1 MSSPRQ
7 HKATPACQSTS
18 ACRHGLA
25 LHQHGTGLACGAP
38 SQAKSKPMTD
48 YSLIDQPAILKYIF
62 YPRKDFTSCPRNA
75 FDLFVAVEDRVSIS
89 CRFYMGHHEW
99 PWILFFHGNG
109 EVVSDY
115 DEISPFYHQKRLNLV
130 VADYRGYGAS
140 RGTPTLTHLVQD
152 SRVIFREV
160 RAELSRRNL
169 RSDLWVMGRSL
180 GSISALEL
188 AYQYQEAMK
197 GLIIESGFPSMVRII
212 MHLGIPAYG
221 IDLSKIDQESLGRIK
236 KIFIPSLIIHGG
248 RDMLVPLGNARDL
261 YEHLGTQEKE
271 LLVIPSATHNDIMM
285 IGFKDYF
292 EALQRFIEKM
302 RD

>member
-1 MSSPRQ
+1 
-7 HKATPACQSTS
+7 
-18 ACRHGLA
+18 
-25 LHQHGTGLACGAP
+25 
-38 SQAKSKPMTD
+38 MTD
-48 YSLIDQPAILKYIF
+48 YSLIDQPTILRHIF

-89 CRFYMGHHEW
+89 CRFYLGHHEW

-115 DEISPFYHQKRLNLV
+115 DRISPFYHQKKLNLV

-140 RGTPTLTHLVQD
+140 SGTPTLTHLVQD
-152 SRVIFREV
+152 SHVIFTEV

-188 AYQYQEAMK
+188 AFQFQEAMK
-197 GLIIESGFPSMVRII
+197 GLIIESGFPSVVRII
-212 MHLGIPAYG
+212 KHLGIPAHG
-221 IDLSKIDQESLGRIK
+221 INLEKIDEECLERIK
-236 KIFIPSLIIHGG
+236 KIFIHSLIIHGEQ
-248 RDMLVPLGNARDL
+248 DMLVPLKNARDL
-261 YEHLGTQEKE
+261 YEHLGSQEKE

-285 IGFKDYF
+285 IGLKDYF
-292 EALQRFIEKM
+292 KALQRFIEKM
-302 RD
+302 GE